1 MKAPPVPEV
10 FGNYTLKD
18 FSQIVLPHDISW
30 IPQTLGWKC
39 LAALLVA
46 FIAYYSSRKLRK
58 HYQNRYRRE
67 GIARLK
73 AVREFGDSQT
83 LISELNQVLKLV
95 AMVAYPRV
103 AVASLS
109 GPAWTGFLNQ
119 QCGVAV
125 FNAQQEI
132 FLAGGSYQQ
141 IALDRES
148 ARGLVQASQA
158 WVNNHHGNP
167 DA

>member
-30 IPQTLGWKC
+30 VPQTLGWKC
-39 LAALLVA
+39 LAALLVVL
-46 FIAYYSSRKLRK
+46 IVYYSSRKLRK

-67 GIARLK
+67 GVARLK
-73 AVREFGDSQT
+73 TVRESDDSQT

-95 AMVAYPRV
+95 AMAAYPRA

-109 GPAWTGFLNQ
+109 GQAWTGFLNQ
-119 QCGVAV
+119 QCGVPV
-125 FNAQQEI
+125 FSKQQAI
-132 FLAGGSYQQ
+132 FLASGSYQQ
-141 IALDRES
+141 IALDTES
-148 ARGLVQASQA
+148 AQDLVQASQA
-158 WVNNHHGNP
+158 WINNHRGNP